1 LEKCDDQNTVQNDGC
16 YSNLIEFGYSCNTAS
31 CKSLCEPTCGDGFLT
46 GNEKCDTQLDL
57 DCLETNDCVSET
69 CSVDATCTTE
79 CTTTCGTNAD
89 CLKYCNTVK
98 CKAHCMSLA
107 CKKGCREAGC
117 ADDCSVEAS
126 SFDSLKT

>member
-1 LEKCDDQNTVQNDGC
+1 M
-16 YSNLIEFGYSCNTAS
+16 
-31 CKSLCEPTCGDGFLT
+31 
-46 GNEKCDTQLDL
+46 
-57 DCLETNDCVSET
+57 SET
-69 CSVDATCTTE
+69 CSVDAACTTG

-117 ADDCSVEAS
+117 AVDCSVEAS
-126 SFDSLKT
+126 SFDSLKTQLGTAAPILYYSYVYQELCGNGAKDNNEECDDGVQNPP